1 METYSDLSRRVG
13 EVKSVNKDEIIL
25 HNRNATMCLAQNEP
39 ILLTYCFRG

>member
-39 ILLTYCFRG
+39 TLLTYYFRG